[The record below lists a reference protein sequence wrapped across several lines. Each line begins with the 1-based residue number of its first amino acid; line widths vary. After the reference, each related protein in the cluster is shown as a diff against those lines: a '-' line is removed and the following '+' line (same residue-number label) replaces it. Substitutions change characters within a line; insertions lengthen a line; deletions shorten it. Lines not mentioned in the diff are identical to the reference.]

1 MKLENILNEASREK
15 SEVPG
20 PDATQTSEGS
30 SKRDGKQ
37 PADDN
42 PDPPPP
48 PVLSRRNSAHSPTS
62 QPRPAPPSAH
72 TSRPPS
78 QPQAPF
84 ALVQQVQPTHEFVP
98 GPLHAPQPYYPHHLQ
113 HQGHFPPLQP
123 IQIPQWTAPHHGHH
137 PSLTPGPS
145 PTATAPEHRH
155 RRNSSVYSPYQRP
168 RGGSVGHL
176 GPVPAAS
183 AHLPPP
189 ATVTF
194 ARGGFEDKTS
204 DGSQRKRSKAP
215 NSTWTMEDDNKLL
228 DLVLSTLPRQDY
240 AEYARLLN
248 KRDSQTVR
256 YRWKVLVRRAR
267 GEGEQQ
273 QQQQTER

>member
-1 MKLENILNEASREK
+1 MGHMGT
-15 SEVPG
+15 VP
-20 PDATQTSEGS
+20 
-30 SKRDGKQ
+30 
-37 PADDN
+37 
-42 PDPPPP
+42 
-48 PVLSRRNSAHSPTS
+48 PT
-62 QPRPAPPSAH
+62 
-72 TSRPPS
+72 
-78 QPQAPF
+78 
-84 ALVQQVQPTHEFVP
+84 
-98 GPLHAPQPYYPHHLQ
+98 G
-113 HQGHFPPLQP
+113 
-123 IQIPQWTAPHHGHH
+123 
-137 PSLTPGPS
+137 
-145 PTATAPEHRH
+145 
-155 RRNSSVYSPYQRP
+155 
-168 RGGSVGHL
+168 
-176 GPVPAAS
+176 
-183 AHLPPP
+183 AHLPPPP

-273 QQQQTER
+273 GERS

>member
-1 MKLENILNEASREK
+1 MGH
-15 SEVPG
+15 VP
-20 PDATQTSEGS
+20 TT
-30 SKRDGKQ
+30 
-37 PADDN
+37 
-42 PDPPPP
+42 
-48 PVLSRRNSAHSPTS
+48 
-62 QPRPAPPSAH
+62 
-72 TSRPPS
+72 
-78 QPQAPF
+78 
-84 ALVQQVQPTHEFVP
+84 
-98 GPLHAPQPYYPHHLQ
+98 
-113 HQGHFPPLQP
+113 
-123 IQIPQWTAPHHGHH
+123 
-137 PSLTPGPS
+137 
-145 PTATAPEHRH
+145 
-155 RRNSSVYSPYQRP
+155 
-168 RGGSVGHL
+168 
-176 GPVPAAS
+176 
-183 AHLPPP
+183 AHLPPPP

-273 QQQQTER
+273 ER